1 MFSLKEQNILI
12 TGATGGIGK
21 AIVDAVLKQ
30 GAHVVLSGT
39 SEEKLTSFKNELAT
53 HYPQQKIE
61 IIQANLFEVEQVDT
75 LFQKAEEL
83 LGNIHVLV
91 NNAGI
96 TRDNLLMRMR
106 DDEWFDVMRM
116 NLESIFRLSRA
127 AIKSMMKQR
136 YGRIINM
143 SSVVGFSGNAGQTN
157 YCASKAGIIGFSKAL
172 AKEVATRNIT
182 VNCIA
187 PGFIESD
194 MTQAIPDDIQTKI
207 KANIPANRVGQPED
221 IAAAVVYLASKEA
234 SYMTGQTLHVNGG
247 LEMI

>member
-39 SEEKLTSFKNELAT
+39 SEEKLTSFKNELST

-61 IIQANLFEVEQVDT
+61 IIQANLFEFEQVDT
-75 LFQKAEEL
+75 LFQKAEER